1 MAFDESKPE
10 PFGEP
15 NTNNSTKFYPYDKKV
30 PDGFRESGFIL
41 YYRFYDKLMKIN
53 RGTHRHLE
61 HDPRQIVMCKDM
73 GRRDDNL
80 NIFDAI
86 SDSLDIIDGRRRW
99 AKKLFGRFDY
109 KKYSQPDDQGGTVM
123 LLAVCTCAYVCWKD
137 GLNTHPNHP
146 EKDPRFIDML
156 QELGIDNGEFQK
168 WYGKMENEIR
178 RRWGEGYI

>member
-15 NTNNSTKFYPYDKKV
+15 NTKNSTKFHPEEA
-30 PDGFRESGFIL
+30 PDGDRATGFISYED
-41 YYRFYDKLMKIN
+41 YYSKLRKIN

-61 HDPRQIVMCKDM
+61 SRPERVVMCKED

-80 NIFDAI
+80 NLFDAV
-86 SDSLDIIDGRRRW
+86 SDSLDIIGGRRRW
-99 AKKLFGRFDY
+99 AKKLFGTFNY
-109 KKYSQPDDQGGTVM
+109 KRYSQPSDSGGTVA

-137 GLNTHPNHP
+137 GLNTHPNHS
-146 EKDPRFIDML
+146 ERDPRFTHML
-156 QELGIDNGEFQK
+156 QEFGIDNDEFTK

-178 RRWGEGYI
+178 SRGG